1 MDNLRDIQTHLTLS
15 LAELSILKTLFFLCV
30 IDEWKKLCPEIRRSG
45 SYNIFWKSI
54 LNFIRP
60 SAGKVYSINDAVSIK
75 LITRLRLGFSHLHGH
90 KFKDYFRDTLN
101 PLCSCIIEV
110 ESTSRYFLYCYFFDG
125 LQAAFMNDLRNIDS
139 DLPALRDE
147 NLTNILLYGN
157 QIYDEKTNQ
166 IILMRVIQYIKNSQ
180 RFDGPLFNPS

>member
-1 MDNLRDIQTHLTLS
+1 
-15 LAELSILKTLFFLCV
+15 
-30 IDEWKKLCPEIRRSG
+30 
-45 SYNIFWKSI
+45 
-54 LNFIRP
+54 
-60 SAGKVYSINDAVSIK
+60 
-75 LITRLRLGFSHLHGH
+75 
-90 KFKDYFRDTLN
+90 
-101 PLCSCIIEV
+101 
-110 ESTSRYFLYCYFFDG
+110 
-125 LQAAFMNDLRNIDS
+125 MNDLRNIDS